1 MVEEIKDLHGREA
14 ANEERHAIAPWAK
27 GDHLRKIE
35 SEVLIPNLMKKNAKV
50 LCKDAMASF
59 AECVK
64 GRTISMAWSCGKETK
79 AMKSCLKEMLAKPEL
94 YEEARMEYLKN
105 RNDFQEHYAATGVK
119 KKQQKK
125 ESVVY

>member
-50 LCKDAMASF
+50 LCKDAMASKYKKKF
-59 AECVK
+59 NFLQF
-64 GRTISMAWSCGKETK
+64 
-79 AMKSCLKEMLAKPEL
+79 CLKSLTMHTIRKKCVNTFISIKH
-94 YEEARMEYLKN
+94 KN
-105 RNDFQEHYAATGVK
+105 QPICQILIHCKIKRW
-119 KKQQKK
+119 
-125 ESVVY
+125 

>member
-1 MVEEIKDLHGREA
+1 MVEEIKDLHGKKAVNKELLD
-14 ANEERHAIAPWAK
+14 IAPWAK

-35 SEVLIPNLMKKNAKV
+35 SEVLIPNLMKKKAKV
-50 LCKDAMASF
+50 LCKDVMASF

-94 YEEARMEYLKN
+94 YEEARVEYLTT
-105 RNDFQEHYAATGVK
+105 RNSFQEHYAATGVK